1 MNAAVAAKMPQR
13 EFATKNRTSGPR
25 SSPSLSSGWIGG
37 FLTDACTK
45 WFDIDCFPSSPLH
58 AGDGSG
64 EIARHEWLE
73 IIDPLADSD
82 AMHRQPKSFRDRHQ
96 DAAARRAVE
105 LGHHEPGHA
114 GGFREF
120 LDLGQRIL
128 ADGGVEHEQHRM
140 RRRSIDLL

>member
-25 SSPSLSSGWIGG
+25 SSPSLSSGWMGG
-37 FLTDACTK
+37 LADAFTE
-45 WFDIDCFPSSPLH
+45 WFDIVSSPISPLH
-58 AGDGSG
+58 AGDGGG
-64 EIARHEWLE
+64 EIARHERLE

-120 LDLGQRIL
+120 IDLGQRIL